1 MKINIITGMILAA
14 LSPLLFAGTVADA
27 FAGPLPSTGGHPLD
41 SSLSNAQG
49 EFTSSAPARPH
60 DAPDVRHPSTWWD
73 EDVWADPDRPFL
85 YYGDNEVPDMRP
97 GSTVEPPEP
106 QSVVKPDEKPF
117 DPEDFTAF
125 KTVEDLR
132 AERERRLN
140 TAIMNPSPANMQSYQ
155 AINAHLLALSARFA
169 QAWQLGRMQNPGY
182 DWTTTAPSANFATVE
197 LGAMKRD
204 KSHALV
210 KSLQGDAGLLFIG
223 KKGDPLTQVAAGPV
237 RAFANTWGLELLAV
251 ADGIDAPAAGTSIP
265 GFEGFALVQPDA
277 GRAKKLGV
285 NTLPAVILV
294 PNPKAMSRPDFAL
307 LHGGLAGRDG
317 MLIAAGAVSG
327 EELSRRLVFIL
338 SNPSGFEDT
347 PHIRGRAAPTGSL
360 LLPPDPA
367 LRMPPAQTADTP
379 PVVIPHAG
387 AALNTQPVR

>member
-14 LSPLLFAGTVADA
+14 LSPLLFPGTFADA

-49 EFTSSAPARPH
+49 EFASYAPARPH

-169 QAWQLGRMQNPGY
+169 QAWQLGRMLNPGY

-223 KKGDPLTQVAAGPV
+223 KKGK
-237 RAFANTWGLELLAV
+237 FHLL
-251 ADGIDAPAAGTSIP
+251 
-265 GFEGFALVQPDA
+265 Q
-277 GRAKKLGV
+277 
-285 NTLPAVILV
+285 
-294 PNPKAMSRPDFAL
+294 
-307 LHGGLAGRDG
+307 RDG
-317 MLIAAGAVSG
+317 
-327 EELSRRLVFIL
+327 
-338 SNPSGFEDT
+338 
-347 PHIRGRAAPTGSL
+347 
-360 LLPPDPA
+360 
-367 LRMPPAQTADTP
+367 LR
-379 PVVIPHAG
+379 
-387 AALNTQPVR
+387 

>member
-14 LSPLLFAGTVADA
+14 LCLLLFAGTVADA

-49 EFTSSAPARPH
+49 EFASYAPARPH

-155 AINAHLLALSARFA
+155 AFNAHLLALSARFA

-197 LGAMKRD
+197 LGAIKRD

-223 KKGDPLTQVAAGPV
+223 KKGDPLTQVAAGS
-237 RAFANTWGLELLAV
+237 AV
-251 ADGIDAPAAGTSIP
+251 P
-265 GFEGFALVQPDA
+265 GFEGFDLVQPDA

-307 LHGGLAGRDG
+307 LRGGLAGRDG

-327 EELSRRLVFIL
+327 EALSRRLVFIL

-347 PHIRGRAAPTGSL
+347 PHIRGRAAPTGSP

-367 LRMPPAQTADTP
+367 LRIPPAQTADTP

-387 AALNTQPVR
+387 AALNPKPVR

>member
-14 LSPLLFAGTVADA
+14 LCLLLFAGTVADA

-49 EFTSSAPARPH
+49 EFASYAPARPH

-85 YYGDNEVPDMRP
+85 YYGDNEVPDMR
-97 GSTVEPPEP
+97 
-106 QSVVKPDEKPF
+106 
-117 DPEDFTAF
+117 
-125 KTVEDLR
+125 
-132 AERERRLN
+132 
-140 TAIMNPSPANMQSYQ
+140 
-155 AINAHLLALSARFA
+155 
-169 QAWQLGRMQNPGY
+169 PGY

-265 GFEGFALVQPDA
+265 GFEGFDLVQPDA

-307 LHGGLAGRDG
+307 LRGGLAGRDG

-338 SNPSGFEDT
+338 SNTSGFEDT

-387 AALNTQPVR
+387 AALNPKPVR

>member
-14 LSPLLFAGTVADA
+14 LCLLLFAGTVADA

-49 EFTSSAPARPH
+49 EFASYAPARPH

-155 AINAHLLALSARFA
+155 AFNAHLLALSARFA

-223 KKGDPLTQVAAGPV
+223 KKGDPLTQVAAGLQRSTLISRNPISLT
-237 RAFANTWGLELLAV
+237 ALPT
-251 ADGIDAPAAGTSIP
+251 TSFMNSLRSRLK
-265 GFEGFALVQPDA
+265 FEDESSQLTSYSCSKIYF
-277 GRAKKLGV
+277 
-285 NTLPAVILV
+285 
-294 PNPKAMSRPDFAL
+294 
-307 LHGGLAGRDG
+307 
-317 MLIAAGAVSG
+317 
-327 EELSRRLVFIL
+327 RRL
-338 SNPSGFEDT
+338 
-347 PHIRGRAAPTGSL
+347 R
-360 LLPPDPA
+360 
-367 LRMPPAQTADTP
+367 
-379 PVVIPHAG
+379 
-387 AALNTQPVR
+387 

>member
-1 MKINIITGMILAA
+1 MKINIITEMILAA
-14 LSPLLFAGTVADA
+14 LCLLLFAGTVADA

-49 EFTSSAPARPH
+49 EFASYALARPH

-307 LHGGLAGRDG
+307 LRGGLAGRDG

-338 SNPSGFEDT
+338 SNPSGFEDM
-347 PHIRGRAAPTGSL
+347 PHIRGRAAPTGSP

-387 AALNTQPVR
+387 AALNPKPIR

>member
-14 LSPLLFAGTVADA
+14 LCLLLFAGTVADA
-27 FAGPLPSTGGHPLD
+27 FAGPLPYPLD

-49 EFTSSAPARPH
+49 EFASYAPARPH

-265 GFEGFALVQPDA
+265 GFEGSTSCSPTQAARRSSASTPCPPSFSCPTPRPCHDPTSHSCAEDLPVATACSSPQA
-277 GRAKKLGV
+277 RFRAR
-285 NTLPAVILV
+285 N
-294 PNPKAMSRPDFAL
+294 S
-307 LHGGLAGRDG
+307 
-317 MLIAAGAVSG
+317 
-327 EELSRRLVFIL
+327 
-338 SNPSGFEDT
+338 
-347 PHIRGRAAPTGSL
+347 RAASSSSSRTL
-360 LLPPDPA
+360 RA
-367 LRMPPAQTADTP
+367 LKTRHTS
-379 PVVIPHAG
+379 G
-387 AALNTQPVR
+387 AAPRPLALFSCHPILRSGCRPPKLPILRPS

>member
-14 LSPLLFAGTVADA
+14 LCLLLFAGTVAHA
-27 FAGPLPSTGGHPLD
+27 FAEPLPSTGGHPLV

-49 EFTSSAPARPH
+49 ELASSAPARPH
-60 DAPDVRHPSTWWD
+60 DSPDVRHPSTWWD

-85 YYGDNEVPDMRP
+85 YYGDNEVPEMRP

-210 KSLQGDAGLLFIG
+210 KSLQGNAGLLFIG

-251 ADGIDAPAAGTSIP
+251 ADGIDAPAAGTNIP
-265 GFEGFALVQPDA
+265 GFEGFDLVQPDA

-285 NTLPAVILV
+285 NNLPAVILV
-294 PNPKAMSRPDFAL
+294 PNPKAMSRPTSHSCA
-307 LHGGLAGRDG
+307 
-317 MLIAAGAVSG
+317 
-327 EELSRRLVFIL
+327 
-338 SNPSGFEDT
+338 EDLPVAT
-347 PHIRGRAAPTGSL
+347 ACSSPQARFRARNSRAASSSSSRTPR
-360 LLPPDPA
+360 A
-367 LRMPPAQTADTP
+367 LKTRHTS
-379 PVVIPHAG
+379 G
-387 AALNTQPVR
+387 AAPRPLALCSCRPILRSGCRPPKLPILRPS

>member
-14 LSPLLFAGTVADA
+14 LCLLLFAGTVADA

-49 EFTSSAPARPH
+49 EFASYAPARPH

-182 DWTTTAPSANFATVE
+182 DWTTTAPSANFAT
-197 LGAMKRD
+197 LK
-204 KSHALV
+204 
-210 KSLQGDAGLLFIG
+210 
-223 KKGDPLTQVAAGPV
+223 
-237 RAFANTWGLELLAV
+237 
-251 ADGIDAPAAGTSIP
+251 
-265 GFEGFALVQPDA
+265 
-277 GRAKKLGV
+277 
-285 NTLPAVILV
+285 
-294 PNPKAMSRPDFAL
+294 
-307 LHGGLAGRDG
+307 
-317 MLIAAGAVSG
+317 
-327 EELSRRLVFIL
+327 
-338 SNPSGFEDT
+338 
-347 PHIRGRAAPTGSL
+347 
-360 LLPPDPA
+360 
-367 LRMPPAQTADTP
+367 
-379 PVVIPHAG
+379 VV
-387 AALNTQPVR
+387 

>member
-27 FAGPLPSTGGHPLD
+27 FAGPLPSAGGHPLD
-41 SSLSNAQG
+41 SSLLNAQG
-49 EFTSSAPARPH
+49 EFASYAPARPH

-125 KTVEDLR
+125 KTVVELR

-169 QAWQLGRMQNPGY
+169 QAWQLGRMLNPGY
-182 DWTTTAPSANFATVE
+182 DWTTTAPSAN
-197 LGAMKRD
+197 
-204 KSHALV
+204 
-210 KSLQGDAGLLFIG
+210 
-223 KKGDPLTQVAAGPV
+223 
-237 RAFANTWGLELLAV
+237 FANTWGLELLAV

-307 LHGGLAGRDG
+307 LRGGLAGRDG

-387 AALNTQPVR
+387 AALNPKPVR

>member
-49 EFTSSAPARPH
+49 EFASSAPARPH

-140 TAIMNPSPANMQSYQ
+140 TAIMNPSPSNMQSYQ

-210 KSLQGDAGLLFIG
+210 KSLQGDAGILFIG
-223 KKGDPLTQVAAGPV
+223 KKGDHLTQVAAGPV
-237 RAFANTWGLELLAV
+237 RAFANT
-251 ADGIDAPAAGTSIP
+251 
-265 GFEGFALVQPDA
+265 
-277 GRAKKLGV
+277 
-285 NTLPAVILV
+285 
-294 PNPKAMSRPDFAL
+294 
-307 LHGGLAGRDG
+307 
-317 MLIAAGAVSG
+317 
-327 EELSRRLVFIL
+327 
-338 SNPSGFEDT
+338 
-347 PHIRGRAAPTGSL
+347 
-360 LLPPDPA
+360 
-367 LRMPPAQTADTP
+367 
-379 PVVIPHAG
+379 
-387 AALNTQPVR
+387 

>member
-14 LSPLLFAGTVADA
+14 LCLLLFAGTVAHA
-27 FAGPLPSTGGHPLD
+27 FAGPLPSTGGHPLV

-49 EFTSSAPARPH
+49 ELASSAPARPH
-60 DAPDVRHPSTWWD
+60 DSPDVRHPSTWWD

-85 YYGDNEVPDMRP
+85 YYGDNEVPEMRP

-106 QSVVKPDEKPF
+106 QSAVKPDEKPF

-210 KSLQGDAGLLFIG
+210 KSLQGNAGLLFIG
-223 KKGDPLTQVAAGPV
+223 KKGDL
-237 RAFANTWGLELLAV
+237 
-251 ADGIDAPAAGTSIP
+251 S
-265 GFEGFALVQPDA
+265 
-277 GRAKKLGV
+277 
-285 NTLPAVILV
+285 
-294 PNPKAMSRPDFAL
+294 
-307 LHGGLAGRDG
+307 
-317 MLIAAGAVSG
+317 GASPRHV
-327 EELSRRLVFIL
+327 
-338 SNPSGFEDT
+338 
-347 PHIRGRAAPTGSL
+347 RGRGHAPEQGL
-360 LLPPDPA
+360 FP
-367 LRMPPAQTADTP
+367 
-379 PVVIPHAG
+379 G
-387 AALNTQPVR
+387 

>member
-1 MKINIITGMILAA
+1 MKINIITEMILAT
-14 LSPLLFAGTVADA
+14 LCLLLFAGTVADA

-49 EFTSSAPARPH
+49 EFASYAPARPH

-97 GSTVEPPEP
+97 DSTVEPPEP

-169 QAWQLGRMQNPGY
+169 QAWQLGRMLNPGY

-237 RAFANTWGLELLAV
+237 RAFANIWGLELLAV

-294 PNPKAMSRPDFAL
+294 PNPRPCHDPTSHSCA
-307 LHGGLAGRDG
+307 
-317 MLIAAGAVSG
+317 
-327 EELSRRLVFIL
+327 
-338 SNPSGFEDT
+338 EDLPVAT
-347 PHIRGRAAPTGSL
+347 ACSSPQARFRARNSRAASSSSSRTL
-360 LLPPDPA
+360 QA
-367 LRMPPAQTADTP
+367 LKTRHTS
-379 PVVIPHAG
+379 G
-387 AALNTQPVR
+387 AAPRPLALFSCHPILRSGCRPPKLPILRPS

>member
-49 EFTSSAPARPH
+49 EFASSAPARPH

-182 DWTTTAPSANFATVE
+182 DWTTTAPSANF
-197 LGAMKRD
+197 
-204 KSHALV
+204 
-210 KSLQGDAGLLFIG
+210 GLF
-223 KKGDPLTQVAAGPV
+223 
-237 RAFANTWGLELLAV
+237 R
-251 ADGIDAPAAGTSIP
+251 GTC
-265 GFEGFALVQPDA
+265 G
-277 GRAKKLGV
+277 
-285 NTLPAVILV
+285 
-294 PNPKAMSRPDFAL
+294 
-307 LHGGLAGRDG
+307 
-317 MLIAAGAVSG
+317 
-327 EELSRRLVFIL
+327 
-338 SNPSGFEDT
+338 
-347 PHIRGRAAPTGSL
+347 
-360 LLPPDPA
+360 
-367 LRMPPAQTADTP
+367 
-379 PVVIPHAG
+379 
-387 AALNTQPVR
+387 

>member
-1 MKINIITGMILAA
+1 MKINIITEMILAA
-14 LSPLLFAGTVADA
+14 LCLLLFAGTVADA

-49 EFTSSAPARPH
+49 EFASYALARPH

-169 QAWQLGRMQNPGY
+169 QAWQLGRMLNPGY

-237 RAFANTWGLELLAV
+237 RAFANT
-251 ADGIDAPAAGTSIP
+251 
-265 GFEGFALVQPDA
+265 
-277 GRAKKLGV
+277 
-285 NTLPAVILV
+285 
-294 PNPKAMSRPDFAL
+294 
-307 LHGGLAGRDG
+307 
-317 MLIAAGAVSG
+317 
-327 EELSRRLVFIL
+327 
-338 SNPSGFEDT
+338 
-347 PHIRGRAAPTGSL
+347 
-360 LLPPDPA
+360 
-367 LRMPPAQTADTP
+367 
-379 PVVIPHAG
+379 
-387 AALNTQPVR
+387 

>member
-27 FAGPLPSTGGHPLD
+27 SAGPLPSTGGHPLD

-49 EFTSSAPARPH
+49 EFASSAPARPH

-73 EDVWADPDRPFL
+73 EDVWTDPDRPFL

-106 QSVVKPDEKPF
+106 ESVVKPDEKPF

-169 QAWQLGRMQNPGY
+169 QAWQLGRMLNPGY

-294 PNPKAMSRPDFAL
+294 PNPKAMVTTRLRTPA
-307 LHGGLAGRDG
+307 RRTCR
-317 MLIAAGAVSG
+317 
-327 EELSRRLVFIL
+327 SRRHAHRRRR
-338 SNPSGFEDT
+338 GFG
-347 PHIRGRAAPTGSL
+347 RGTLAPPRLHPLEPFGL
-360 LLPPDPA
+360 
-367 LRMPPAQTADTP
+367 
-379 PVVIPHAG
+379 
-387 AALNTQPVR
+387 

>member
-1 MKINIITGMILAA
+1 MKINIITGMILVA
-14 LSPLLFAGTVADA
+14 LCLLLFAGTVADA

-49 EFTSSAPARPH
+49 EFASYAPARPH

-97 GSTVEPPEP
+97 GSTVEPPDP
-106 QSVVKPDEKPF
+106 QSVVKPEEKPF

-125 KTVEDLR
+125 KTVEELR
-132 AERERRLN
+132 TERERRLN

-169 QAWQLGRMQNPGY
+169 QAWQLGRMLNPGY

-251 ADGIDAPAAGTSIP
+251 ADGSTPPPQGPAFPVSKGSTSCSP
-265 GFEGFALVQPDA
+265 TQAARRSSASTPCPPSFSCPTPRPCHDPTSHSCAEDLPVATACSSPQARF
-277 GRAKKLGV
+277 RAR
-285 NTLPAVILV
+285 N
-294 PNPKAMSRPDFAL
+294 S
-307 LHGGLAGRDG
+307 
-317 MLIAAGAVSG
+317 
-327 EELSRRLVFIL
+327 
-338 SNPSGFEDT
+338 
-347 PHIRGRAAPTGSL
+347 RAASSSSSRTL
-360 LLPPDPA
+360 RA
-367 LRMPPAQTADTP
+367 LKTRHTS
-379 PVVIPHAG
+379 G
-387 AALNTQPVR
+387 AAPRPLARRSCRPILRSGYRPPKLPILRPS

>member
-1 MKINIITGMILAA
+1 MNKIITKTTIAA
-14 LSPLLFAGTVADA
+14 LCPLLFPGTFADA

-49 EFTSSAPARPH
+49 EFASYAPARPH
-60 DAPDVRHPSTWWD
+60 DSPDVRHPSTWWD

-85 YYGDNEVPDMRP
+85 YYGDNAVPDMRP

-106 QSVVKPDEKPF
+106 QSVVMPDEKPF

-223 KKGDPLTQVAAGPV
+223 KKGDPHTQVAAGPV

-265 GFEGFALVQPDA
+265 GFEGFDLVQPDA

-307 LHGGLAGRDG
+307 LRGGLAGRDG

-367 LRMPPAQTADTP
+367 LRMPSAQTADTP

-387 AALNTQPVR
+387 AALNPKPVR

>member
-1 MKINIITGMILAA
+1 MKINIITEMILAA
-14 LSPLLFAGTVADA
+14 LCPLLFAGTVADA

-49 EFTSSAPARPH
+49 EFASYAPARPH
-60 DAPDVRHPSTWWD
+60 DSPDVRHPSTWWD

-85 YYGDNEVPDMRP
+85 YYGDNAVPDMRP

-106 QSVVKPDEKPF
+106 QSVVMPDEKPF

-132 AERERRLN
+132 GERERRLN

-169 QAWQLGRMQNPGY
+169 QAWQLGRMLNPGY

-197 LGAMKRD
+197 LGAIKRD

-223 KKGDPLTQVAAGPV
+223 KKGDPLY
-237 RAFANTWGLELLAV
+237 
-251 ADGIDAPAAGTSIP
+251 
-265 GFEGFALVQPDA
+265 
-277 GRAKKLGV
+277 
-285 NTLPAVILV
+285 
-294 PNPKAMSRPDFAL
+294 
-307 LHGGLAGRDG
+307 
-317 MLIAAGAVSG
+317 
-327 EELSRRLVFIL
+327 
-338 SNPSGFEDT
+338 
-347 PHIRGRAAPTGSL
+347 
-360 LLPPDPA
+360 
-367 LRMPPAQTADTP
+367 
-379 PVVIPHAG
+379 
-387 AALNTQPVR
+387 

>member
-14 LSPLLFAGTVADA
+14 LCLLLFAGTVAHA
-27 FAGPLPSTGGHPLD
+27 FAGPLPSTGGHPLV

-49 EFTSSAPARPH
+49 ELASSAPARPH
-60 DAPDVRHPSTWWD
+60 DSPDVRHPSTWWD

-210 KSLQGDAGLLFIG
+210 KSLQGDLQAETGIRSVLE
-223 KKGDPLTQVAAGPV
+223 
-237 RAFANTWGLELLAV
+237 RAFG
-251 ADGIDAPAAGTSIP
+251 G
-265 GFEGFALVQPDA
+265 ALTYSSPQEIY
-277 GRAKKLGV
+277 
-285 NTLPAVILV
+285 NTL
-294 PNPKAMSRPDFAL
+294 NERSTNDPKLKQTLTELGSVAHSGMSEDEIMNNFKN
-307 LHGGLAGRDG
+307 
-317 MLIAAGAVSG
+317 
-327 EELSRRLVFIL
+327 RR
-338 SNPSGFEDT
+338 
-347 PHIRGRAAPTGSL
+347 
-360 LLPPDPA
+360 
-367 LRMPPAQTADTP
+367 
-379 PVVIPHAG
+379 
-387 AALNTQPVR
+387 